1 MSSTSRPLGRLQQLP
16 PTPTNQDPQTRIWM
30 DAMAAFVRKITSGD
44 SRIVTIGELAA
55 AGVLTA
61 NGGPVDSTAGGGA
74 DPSDTPPKLT
84 GLTAS
89 GAMDNIFLSWTA
101 PTYSKFNY
109 AEIYRSSTNDIG
121 TATKI
126 GFTNAA
132 LYADAVGSGASYYYW
147 IRGVSLALIAGE
159 FNAAAGTLG
168 ATGLDP
174 TYVMSLLTSH
184 DWAPSTTYV
193 PFQYV
198 RPTTENGFQYR
209 CIDGGVSAPA
219 DEPVWPTTPGAT
231 IVDDGVTWQCL
242 NPTDQIPFVIGEING
257 IPAVAMSGAY
267 IEDATISTAK
277 IRNLAADKIITG
289 TLAAT
294 ETIQVGGAIWSGY
307 ASYRDDDT
315 GGAAGVW
322 LGMVGSSPRFQLST
336 AGDFGTYKRISFNG
350 SSFSLIGID
359 LLSSADGSFDDLYA
373 DSLSADRTT
382 GNSCAFNEYLSIAQG
397 APPFDNPAVNDY
409 LAYLQ
414 RFYRSVYAVSAYGF
428 IGHGAIYQTTYG
440 NRVATTA
447 LNNDII
453 PYNEASTNHKRS
465 VGQNIGFNL
474 KFTKPYMS
482 VGVTANCVLKLI
494 DNAGVTRVTIDLS
507 GNNLTSRIL
516 TVPVS
521 TGGTIDVS
529 VSFGTTH
536 GLVSCFDDGGALGYT
551 SGVRY
556 KCEYGMFNGTNVGT
570 GNDSPQQGT
579 VEVWFQIA
587 TIPNATEDPGSPLVV

>member
-1 MSSTSRPLGRLQQLP
+1 MSTTSRPLGRIQQLP
-16 PTPTNQDPQTRIWM
+16 PTPPVQDVQTRDWM
-30 DAMAAFVRKITSGD
+30 DAVAAFIRKISSGN
-44 SRIVTIGELAA
+44 SRIVTLAELTA
-55 AGVLTA
+55 AGILTA
-61 NGGPVDSTAGGGA
+61 NGKPVDTTTGGGT
-74 DPSDTPPKLT
+74 DPSDIPPKIT
-84 GLTAS
+84 GLLAR
-89 GAMDNIFLSWTA
+89 GAMDNIFLSWDA
-101 PTYSKFNY
+101 PAYSKFNY

-132 LYADAVGSGASYYYW
+132 LYADAVGSGATYYYW
-147 IRGVSLALIAGE
+147 IRGVSLALIAGD
-159 FNAAAGTLG
+159 FNAVSGTVG

-209 CIDGGVSAPA
+209 CIDGGTSAA
-219 DEPVWPTTPGAT
+219 VDEPVWPTTPGAT
-231 IVDDGVTWQCL
+231 IVDNGATWECL
-242 NPTDQIPFVIGEING
+242 TPTAHIPFVIGEING
-257 IPAVAMSGAY
+257 NPAVAMSGAY

-277 IRNLAADKIITG
+277 IRDLAADKIITG

-294 ETIQVGGAIWSGY
+294 ETIEVGGAIWAGY
-307 ASYRDDDT
+307 ASYRDDAT

-336 AGDFGTYKRISFNG
+336 AGAVGTYKRISFNG
-350 SSFSLIGID
+350 SSFSLIGVD

-382 GNSCAFNEYLSIAQG
+382 GNSCAFNEYLSIAEG
-397 APPFDNPAVNDY
+397 APAFDDPAVNDY
-409 LAYLQ
+409 LAHLQ
-414 RFYRSVYAVSAYGF
+414 RFYRSVYAVSASGF
-428 IGHGAIYQTTYG
+428 IGYGTIYQTNYG
-440 NRVATTA
+440 NRVATTGF
-447 LNNDII
+447 NNDII

-474 KFTKPYMS
+474 KFTKPAMS
-482 VGVTANCVLKLI
+482 YGVTANCVLKLI

-507 GNNLTSRIL
+507 GNDLTSRII

-529 VSFGTTH
+529 VSFGATH
-536 GLVSCFDDGGALGYT
+536 GLVSCVDDGGALAYT

-556 KCEYGMFNGTNVGT
+556 KCEYGMFNGTNIGARH
-570 GNDSPQQGT
+570 DSPQTGT
-579 VEVWFQIA
+579 VEVWFQLA
-587 TIPNATEDPGSPLVV
+587 TIPKTTEDPESPLVV